1 MRHAALVLL
10 VLAVGCTPAAE
21 AAYLRDLECFAF
33 FYGVPANSGSPEAA
47 AARAAYRERAI
58 AQGRATGR
66 TPGTVEAQ
74 ARAAHDTF
82 QEELNG
88 MGAHSAE
95 EVQEGRHAVCVAR
108 LRT

>member
-1 MRHAALVLL
+1 MIRAALALL
-10 VLAVGCTPAAE
+10 LLAAGCTPRTE
-21 AAYLRDLECFAF
+21 AAYQRELDCFVF
-33 FYGVPANSGSPEAA
+33 FYGVPANSGSPEAV

-66 TPGTVEAQ
+66 SPENVEAQ
-74 ARAAHDTF
+74 ARAEHAEF
-82 QEELNG
+82 RAALNG

-95 EVQEGRHAVCVAR
+95 EVQEQKHAACVAR